1 MRGADSLYRGILE
14 ERGKGVEESEAY
26 EYAKDHLDEMPD
38 KDKQLFVEF
47 FFSGSWIKEND
58 DGK

>member
-1 MRGADSLYRGILE
+1 MYRGILE
-14 ERGKGVEESEAY
+14 ERGKVVEESEAY

-38 KDKQLFVEF
+38 KDKQLFVDF
-47 FFSGSWIKEND
+47 FFSGSCIKEND

>member
-14 ERGKGVEESEAY
+14 ERGKVVEESEAY

>member
-14 ERGKGVEESEAY
+14 ERGKVVEESEAY

-38 KDKQLFVEF
+38 KAAVCRVFLFRQL
-47 FFSGSWIKEND
+47 D
-58 DGK
+58 